1 MDFLLL
7 GLMLANIF
15 LTAYALHKVRKIH
28 LATFRLER
36 DLADNTARFEPTYA
50 QVTAFHDLHQLIE
63 PVKPLPP
70 LRGWAASPDF
80 LLEIAQYALDSKPLT
95 ILECSSGASTIVLAR
110 CCQLLGQGHVY
121 SLEHDEVYGE
131 KSRQELARHG
141 LGDFASVI
149 NAPLV
154 PTPSLDGQK
163 WYSLEEL
170 PSSVSDVG
178 LLVID
183 GPPKSTAPLARY
195 PALPILRDRLAND
208 CVIFLDDANRAAEQ
222 EMLRQW
228 SEEFPEAE
236 QAMLPLELGGAR
248 LKLVS

>member
-7 GLMLANIF
+7 GLMLANTL

-36 DLADNTARFEPTYA
+36 DLAYNTAQFEPTYA

-121 SLEHDEVYGE
+121 SLEHDEVYAE

-154 PTPSLDGQK
+154 PTPSVDGQQ

-170 PSSVSDVG
+170 PSSVTDVG

-195 PALPILRDRLAND
+195 PALPILRDRLANE

-228 SEEFPEAE
+228 SEEFPEVE
-236 QAMLPLELGGAR
+236 QAMLPLELGAAR